1 MDYPKN
7 IYILNF
13 GEENQGSTYY
23 LSLSNMYQFG
33 IVGYTTG
40 FDILYYS
47 VYQKDGINNG
57 GDNSVSCLV
66 DKFKDMAYFSD
77 PCMGGIIICAHIS
90 GGQKNWIVMWFI
102 IWLTETGFF

>member
-1 MDYPKN
+1 MDYPQN

-40 FDILYYS
+40 FDILYYF
-47 VYQKDGINNG
+47 VYQKAGINNG

-90 GGQKNWIVMWFI
+90 GGQKN
-102 IWLTETGFF
+102 